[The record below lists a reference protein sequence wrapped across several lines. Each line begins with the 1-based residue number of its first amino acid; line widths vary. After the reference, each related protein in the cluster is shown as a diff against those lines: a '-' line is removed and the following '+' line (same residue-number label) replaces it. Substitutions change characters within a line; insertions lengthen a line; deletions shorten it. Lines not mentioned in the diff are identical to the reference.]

1 MKRVRTKQHQG
12 VYYRESENRMHGGKP
27 DICFDITYK
36 LDGKLI
42 WEKVGWASEGYSSK
56 LAADIRANR
65 LYDKRHGNELPI
77 QKKKIPLFSEVWDK
91 YKTWAETNKARGG
104 RDDVSLY
111 SNCIEDTLANKRLN
125 EISSFDLERLKTAL
139 LKKDYAPATVK
150 HALVLIR
157 QIFNKSIA
165 WGLYKGLN
173 PVQGVKIP
181 TLQNQRARFL
191 SHDEADKLLSALAE
205 MREKSLHD
213 MALLSLHTGMRAG
226 EIFNLKSNDLDF
238 ENHIIRITD
247 PKNKSTRHAYMTTAI
262 KEMLKARK
270 PDKPEGLLFPA
281 RYRRKPVNTA
291 DQNDELKVSAISQR
305 FMLIVKKLGLNKG
318 VTDSRQQVS
327 FHTLR
332 HTFASWL
339 ALQGESL
346 LTIKEL
352 LGHKSMAMTERY
364 SHLTPDHKRLAVK
377 NLEAGFKRKA
387 NIVSIEG
394 VKK

>member
-1 MKRVRTKQHQG
+1 MKRERTKHQG
-12 VYYRESENRMHGGKP
+12 VYQRESESRMHGGKP
-27 DICFDITYK
+27 DVCFDIAYK
-36 LDGKLI
+36 LDRKLI

-65 LYDKRHGNELPI
+65 QYDMRHGNELPN
-77 QKKKIPLFSEVWDK
+77 QKKKIPIFGEVWEK

-111 SNCIEDTLANKRLN
+111 SNCIEDALANKRLN

-150 HALVLIR
+150 HTLVLIR

-181 TLQNQRARFL
+181 TLQNQRVRFL
-191 SHDEADKLLSALAE
+191 SHDEADRLLSALAE

-247 PKNKSTRHAYMTTAI
+247 PKNKNTRHAYMTITI
-262 KEMLKARK
+262 KKMLNARK

-281 RYRRKPVNTA
+281 RYRRKPIKTSN
-291 DQNDELKVSAISQR
+291 QNEELKVSAISQR
-305 FMLIVKKLGLNKG
+305 FRLIIQKLGFNEG
-318 VTDSRQQVS
+318 VTDPRQEVS

-387 NIVSIEG
+387 NVVSIEG
-394 VKK
+394 EKK